1 MPYVYAVLNGALT
14 PKAGAAHHDEKPSII
29 GLIYPW
35 RVRMN
40 MNPGFGSW
48 LIGMASGMFGMFIVL
63 AATTFGAALLYA
75 VTGFGFAVLAAPLF
89 LLFTDPAPAIQL
101 VIIISTV
108 LSIVVL
114 RGLLPAIAPWL
125 LLRLALGSLVGLPLG
140 LVAFRHAD
148 PFLVRA
154 AAGAMIFGFAILM
167 AVSRRR
173 SGQPGQGKHWTAF
186 AMSPGLDLAAG
197 AVSGIAGAL
206 VGQPGPPVL
215 IYLLLAGTAAR
226 TMRATLLAFFA
237 LSYGVTLASH
247 AATIGITAPTWL
259 AAGILIPFAL
269 LGGLAG
275 RPIGDRL
282 GAEAF
287 AKLAIAL
294 LAMAGAYTLGAAAV
308 AFATA

>member
-1 MPYVYAVLNGALT
+1 
-14 PKAGAAHHDEKPSII
+14 
-29 GLIYPW
+29 
-35 RVRMN
+35 MN
-40 MNPGFGSW
+40 MNPGVGSW
-48 LIGMASGMFGMFIVL
+48 LIGMSLGAGGGMLGMAHGMFGMFIIL

-89 LLFTDPAPAIQL
+89 LLFTDPAPAIQM

-125 LLRLALGSLVGLPLG
+125 LLRLALGNLVGLPLG
-140 LVAFRHAD
+140 LVAFRYAD

-173 SGQPGQGKHWTAF
+173 SGQPGQGKHSTVF

-197 AVSGIAGAL
+197 AVSGIASAL

-215 IYLLLAGTAAR
+215 IYLLLAGAEAR
-226 TMRATLLAFFA
+226 TVRATLVAFFA
-237 LSYGVTLASH
+237 LSYGETLASH
-247 AATIGITAPTWL
+247 AATIGIPAPTWL
-259 AAGILIPFAL
+259 AAGILIPFAV

-287 AKLAIAL
+287 AMLAIAL
-294 LAMAGAYTLGAAAV
+294 LAVAGAYTLGAAAV
-308 AFATA
+308 AFAIA

>member
-1 MPYVYAVLNGALT
+1 MS
-14 PKAGAAHHDEKPSII
+14 AA
-29 GLIYPW
+29 
-35 RVRMN
+35 
-40 MNPGFGSW
+40 FGSW
-48 LIGMASGMFGMFIVL
+48 LLGMSLGAGMASGIFIVL

-75 VTGFGFAVLAAPLF
+75 ISGFGFAVLAAPLF
-89 LLFTDPAPAIQL
+89 LLFLDPAPAIQL
-101 VIIISTV
+101 VIILSTV
-108 LSIVVL
+108 QSIVVL

-140 LVAFRHAD
+140 LVAFRYAD
-148 PFLVRA
+148 PIVVRA

-173 SGQPGQGKHWTAF
+173 F

-197 AVSGIAGAL
+197 AVSGFAGAL

-215 IYLLLAGTAAR
+215 IYLLLAGAAAS
-226 TMRATLLAFFA
+226 TVRATLLAFFA

-247 AATIGITAPTWL
+247 AVTIGIPAPTWL
-259 AAGILIPFAL
+259 AAGILIPFAF

-282 GAEAF
+282 GADAF
-287 AKLAIAL
+287 ALLAIAL
-294 LAMAGAYTLGAAAV
+294 LAVAGAYTLGAAALAV
-308 AFATA
+308 A

>member
-1 MPYVYAVLNGALT
+1 
-14 PKAGAAHHDEKPSII
+14 
-29 GLIYPW
+29 
-35 RVRMN
+35 
-40 MNPGFGSW
+40 
-48 LIGMASGMFGMFIVL
+48 MASGIFILL
-63 AATTFGAALLYA
+63 AATTFASALLYA
-75 VTGFGFAVLAAPLF
+75 ISGFGFAVLAAPLF
-89 LLFTDPAPAIQL
+89 LLSLDPARAIQL

-140 LVAFRHAD
+140 LVAFRYAD
-148 PFLVRA
+148 PILVRA
-154 AAGAMIFGFAILM
+154 IVGAMIFGFAILM

-173 SGQPGQGKHWTAF
+173 SGQPGQGNHWTAF

-197 AVSGIAGAL
+197 AVSGIASAL

-215 IYLLLAGTAAR
+215 IYLLLAGAAAR
-226 TMRATLLAFFA
+226 IARATLLAFFA
-237 LSYGVTLASH
+237 LSYAVTLASH
-247 AATIGITAPTWL
+247 AVTIGIPAPIWL
-259 AAGILIPFAL
+259 AAGILIPFAF

-287 AKLAIAL
+287 ALVAIAL
-294 LAMAGAYTLGAAAV
+294 LAVAGAYTLGAAAV
-308 AFATA
+308 TLAGA

>member
-1 MPYVYAVLNGALT
+1 
-14 PKAGAAHHDEKPSII
+14 
-29 GLIYPW
+29 
-35 RVRMN
+35 MN
-40 MNPGFGSW
+40 MNLGFGSW
-48 LIGMASGMFGMFIVL
+48 LIGMSLGAGGGMLGMASGMFIVL
-63 AATTFGAALLYA
+63 AATTFVAALLYA

-89 LLFTDPAPAIQL
+89 LLFIDPAPAIQL

-114 RGLLPAIAPWL
+114 RGLLPAIAPRL

-140 LVAFRHAD
+140 LVAFRYAD

-206 VGQPGPPVL
+206 AGQPGPPVL

-226 TMRATLLAFFA
+226 TVRATLLAFFA

-247 AATIGITAPTWL
+247 AATIGISAPTWL
-259 AAGILIPFAL
+259 AAGILIPFAF

-308 AFATA
+308 ALATA